1 MSPFLFRSCPLLL
14 GNVWQESH
22 EPCTLHCDC
31 ELALILGRNA
41 SSLSAQDA
49 SMWIQELTEDLRVL
63 IINEFDIMLTKITLF
78 FHNND
83 LVLINFTL

>member
-1 MSPFLFRSCPLLL
+1 MSPFFISRFSVLL
-14 GNVWQESH
+14 GYVWQKSH
-22 EPCTLHCDC
+22 ESSTLDCNC

-41 SSLSAQDA
+41 CSLATQDT

-63 IINEFDIMLTKITLF
+63 IINELDIMLTKITLF

-83 LVLINFTL
+83 LVLINYTV